1 MAKTQ
6 FFRKP
11 GKRGYRDMR
20 TKKKPASCRYSIDST
35 LLGFDF
41 HSQNVNSGKLSNLK

>member
-20 TKKKPASCRYSIDST
+20 TKKKPAVFMRAIAN
-35 LLGFDF
+35 LL
-41 HSQNVNSGKLSNLK
+41 QNDTDDTKKNK